1 MKLDPYKHE
10 ERYFNWK
17 IKVGN
22 SIPNLSE
29 SNSKLILHYLNDM
42 EKGMNI
48 ASASAKGSRSYTRLN
63 SLRDKLC
70 FFARKFQEIYNLQDI
85 CLIGFYNH

>member
-1 MKLDPYKHE
+1 MKIDPYKHE

-17 IKVGN
+17 SKVCN

-42 EKGMNI
+42 EKGINVS
-48 ASASAKGSRSYTRLN
+48 SASVKGSRSYGRLN
-63 SLRDKLC
+63 SLKDRLI
-70 FFARKFQEIYNLQDI
+70 FFAKKFEENYNIKDI
-85 CLIGFYNH
+85 TKIKED